1 MTSKLAAEIRQSKP
15 FASVE
20 EEALLNLVRTSE
32 FLHKRQAAFFKQFQL
47 TPTQYNVLRILRG
60 AGEEGVNCSQI
71 SERML
76 TTDPDITRMLDRLEG
91 RNLIVRNRSTRDRR
105 AVIARITTSGLA
117 LLESID
123 APLAKLIETQFSGV
137 PKEKLRDL
145 ITTLESLREE

>member
-1 MTSKLAAEIRQSKP
+1 VTSKLAAEIRQSKP

-20 EEALLNLVRTSE
+20 EEALLNVVRTSE
-32 FLHKRQAAFFKQFQL
+32 FLQKRQAAFFKQFQL

-76 TTDPDITRMLDRLEG
+76 TTDPDITRMLDRLEA
-91 RNLIVRNRSTRDRR
+91 RNLIQRHRSTRDRR
-105 AVIARITTSGLA
+105 AVIARITASGLA

-123 APLAKLIETQFSGV
+123 APLTELIETQFSRM

-145 ITTLESLREE
+145 IAALESLREE